1 MKQFFH
7 SFFYEIDFFK
17 YRFYFT
23 FDNGKEHISTQPGKI
38 FSVAIS
44 IILLVMFWESDLI
57 SKSNSSTLI
66 QALNPENNPPITL
79 NSENFNFHFGL
90 FDQNM
95 VFFPIDHS
103 ILSVKIT
110 SMFSYRDNTLQ
121 QRIKHETF
129 KTYSFCQN
137 YIGYCLDDENFILNG
152 YINEKNSTQMS
163 MSITLC
169 NNLTSN
175 NTCKSRQ
182 EINKFVLG
190 KILMVW
196 YQDYSIDY
204 DNYDH
209 PLKFAYNT
217 DYMLLD
223 PNLIKTMSIYLK
235 KAEFFDDKGF
245 FFADG
250 SKSQIFMK
258 DYSNTDFISSGGQ
271 DIIGSLL
278 ISSGKGMQ
286 KITRSYQKMGQLFS
300 NLLLIY
306 NILLFT
312 GEKFLKKRKK
322 INILEHITS
331 SDVKNISPRG
341 KKNSKKM
348 NFNSNKIDISRGVPN
363 NIQRNSNQT
372 NEQKSTEIKELK
384 SKSVLEIKSDIIS
397 NKAEPANKNSLKCC
411 CWPFNPYYM
420 RLLLKERK
428 IKEKDYNELTNIKML
443 YKKLFA
449 NSYE

>member
-1 MKQFFH
+1 MKQFFQ
-7 SFFYEIDFFK
+7 SLLYEIDFFK

-23 FDNGKEHISTQPGKI
+23 FDNGKEHISTQPGKV
-38 FSVAIS
+38 FSIAIS
-44 IILLVMFWESDLI
+44 IILIAMFWESDLI

-79 NSENFNFHFGL
+79 NSENFHFRFGL

-95 VFFPIDHS
+95 VFSPFDNS

-110 SMFSYRDNTLQ
+110 SMFSYRDNTRQ

-129 KTYSFCQN
+129 KTYRFCQN
-137 YIGYCLDDENFILNG
+137 FTGYCLDDENFILNG
-152 YINEKNSTQMS
+152 FINEKNSTQMS

-190 KILMVW
+190 KILVVW

-209 PLKFAYNT
+209 PLKFALNT
-217 DYMLLD
+217 DYLLLD
-223 PNLIKTMSIYLK
+223 PNLVKTMSIYLK

-245 FFADG
+245 FFSDG

-258 DYSNTDFISSGGQ
+258 DYSTTDFISSGGQ
-271 DIIGSLL
+271 DVIGSILV
-278 ISSGKGMQ
+278 SSGKGMQ

-306 NILLFT
+306 NILLFV
-312 GEKFLKKRKK
+312 GEKFLKKGKK

-331 SDVKNISPRG
+331 SDRKIISPRG

-363 NIQRNSNQT
+363 NIQRISNQ
-372 NEQKSTEIKELK
+372 SIEIK
-384 SKSVLEIKSDIIS
+384 SKSVLESKSDLIS
-397 NKAEPANKNSLKCC
+397 NKDKAEPSNKNLLNF
-411 CWPFNPYYM
+411 CWWIFNPFYI
-420 RLLLKERK
+420 RSLLKKRK
-428 IKEKDYNELTNIKML
+428 IKEKEYSELTNIKTL
-443 YKKLFA
+443 YKKLLT